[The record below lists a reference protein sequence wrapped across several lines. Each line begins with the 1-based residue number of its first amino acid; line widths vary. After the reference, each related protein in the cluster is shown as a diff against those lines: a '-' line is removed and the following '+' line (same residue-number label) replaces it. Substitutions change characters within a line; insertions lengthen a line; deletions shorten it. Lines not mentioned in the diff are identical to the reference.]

1 MADALLILLGI
12 LATFGSIG
20 IAIAYYVL
28 QDKPASAFG
37 RVSRRVSVSLR
48 EQFQKLWLAM
58 GCVFLAVLYLAIAVV
73 TVVVI
78 LAVIIWAFRTVFGQ
92 SQPRLFLSEP

>member
-1 MADALLILLGI
+1 MADALLTLLGI

-28 QDKPASAFG
+28 QDQPANPFC
-37 RVSRRVSVSLR
+37 RVVRRVSAQLD
-48 EQFQKLWLAM
+48 EQFQRLWLAI
-58 GCVFLAVLYLAIAVV
+58 GCVSLAVLYLAIAVV

-78 LAVIIWAFRTVFGQ
+78 LAVIVWAFRTVFG
-92 SQPRLFLSEP
+92 